1 MNFEAIKIKDVK
13 VNMGNWVKVM
23 RKSKA
28 QSQDEL
34 AEVLNLS
41 RLTIQNLE
49 SGKNIT
55 IDTLL
60 KVLQYFDT
68 MESFNQFI
76 KEETQNNNYDSMY

>member
-13 VNMGNWVKVM
+13 VNMGNWVKTM
-23 RKSKA
+23 RKSKG

-34 AEVLNLS
+34 AEALNLS